1 MSVDSTEAL
10 RSESLDS
17 WKEIAAYLKR
27 DVRTVQRWER
37 HEGLPVHRKLHDK
50 VSSIYA
56 YKSELD
62 RWWRKE
68 SSDIASSNETALPRR
83 PLLAVLPLRNLGL
96 EQDNDYFSDGLTEE
110 LIAQLSRINPEQ
122 LGVIA
127 RASIARYKGNTTDI
141 NRIAR
146 ELGASYIVDGIV
158 RRSDRRVRVAV
169 QLIGMS
175 DQGHLWADS
184 YDRDLQDVLELQ
196 AKIARAVTAQI
207 SIKLTAREEKRLKGS
222 RAIAPEAYENYLRGR
237 FFWNQRSGAG
247 LTRAIELFER
257 DFARREL
264 RAGALWTR
272 GLLLDAVDGSRRRGE
287 PRAGDAESQGS
298 CETGSGIGSAIGRSV
313 RLRRVCNPIL

>member
-68 SSDIASSNETALPRR
+68 SSDIAGSNETALPRR

-122 LGVIA
+122 LGVI
-127 RASIARYKGNTTDI
+127 
-141 NRIAR
+141 
-146 ELGASYIVDGIV
+146 
-158 RRSDRRVRVAV
+158 
-169 QLIGMS
+169 
-175 DQGHLWADS
+175 
-184 YDRDLQDVLELQ
+184 
-196 AKIARAVTAQI
+196 
-207 SIKLTAREEKRLKGS
+207 
-222 RAIAPEAYENYLRGR
+222 
-237 FFWNQRSGAG
+237 
-247 LTRAIELFER
+247 
-257 DFARREL
+257 
-264 RAGALWTR
+264 
-272 GLLLDAVDGSRRRGE
+272 
-287 PRAGDAESQGS
+287 
-298 CETGSGIGSAIGRSV
+298 
-313 RLRRVCNPIL
+313 